1 MNEWR
6 DDGYNHV
13 QTSDFVDWDT
23 SSFFI
28 VNELWL

>member
-13 QTSDFVDWDT
+13 QALDFVNWDT